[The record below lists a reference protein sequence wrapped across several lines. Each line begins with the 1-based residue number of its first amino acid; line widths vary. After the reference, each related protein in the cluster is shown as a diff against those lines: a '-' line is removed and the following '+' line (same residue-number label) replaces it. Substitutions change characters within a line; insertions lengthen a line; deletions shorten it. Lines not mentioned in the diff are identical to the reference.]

1 MRREEELV
9 ITHEFSLCYTMY
21 DTYVLR
27 QECVLVRLKKRLVVL
42 YCNVFVFVLD
52 WSEYLGKG
60 KGKGKRKTGVSTRVY
75 L

>member
-1 MRREEELV
+1 
-9 ITHEFSLCYTMY
+9 MY

-27 QECVLVRLKKRLVVL
+27 QECILVRLKKWLVVF
-42 YCNVFVFVLD
+42 VFVFVLD

-60 KGKGKRKTGVSTRVY
+60 NGEGKGKGKTGVSTRVY